1 MSKITVLGMGALGS
15 RMAMSLLKAG
25 HEVTV
30 WNRNLSKT
38 EPIKQAG
45 AKVAVNPRAAV
56 KDAEFVISMVRNDR
70 ASQQVWLDDETGAL
84 AGLT

>member
-1 MSKITVLGMGALGS
+1 MSKITVLGIGAMGF

-45 AKVAVNPRAAV
+45 AKVADNPRAAV
-56 KDAEFVISMVRNDR
+56 KDAEFVISMVQKCR
-70 ASQQVWLDDETGAL
+70 
-84 AGLT
+84 